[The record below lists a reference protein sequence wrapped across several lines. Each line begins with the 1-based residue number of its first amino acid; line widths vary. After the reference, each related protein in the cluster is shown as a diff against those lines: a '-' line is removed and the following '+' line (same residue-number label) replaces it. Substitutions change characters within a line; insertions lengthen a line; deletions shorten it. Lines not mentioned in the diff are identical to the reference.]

1 MWTVLIA
8 DDHPLVRDAL
18 ARTVREIDPAAQ
30 VAVTG
35 SFEGL
40 LELASHT
47 AADLALVD
55 LNMPGMDGLHGL
67 RRLRERF
74 GTLPVVVASGQD
86 DMHTIRGALAS
97 GAVGFIPK
105 SERTEV
111 LVHALQLVRAGGIY
125 VPPGGLGDSGSF
137 YSAPASP
144 AQASGLTQRQLDV
157 LRALSRG
164 LPNKLIGRELGLTEG
179 TVKLHIAAILR
190 TLQVR
195 NRTEAVVRARSL
207 GIDCDDAG
215 AAPNP
220 TA

>member
-35 SFEGL
+35 SFDGL
-40 LELASHT
+40 LELAAHT

-86 DMHTIRGALAS
+86 DVQTIRGALAS

-125 VPPGGLGDSGSF
+125 VPPGGLGDGSV
-137 YSAPASP
+137 YAVPASP
-144 AQASGLTQRQLDV
+144 QERSGLTQRQLDV

-207 GIDCDDAG
+207 GIECDDAG
-215 AAPNP
+215 AAPTP